1 MAKTDNIIAC
11 RRRTVGK
18 RERRLIRQKGDVP
31 GVIYSKGKPGSRVAF
46 EGRPLEKLFA
56 CGTGGL
62 YSLQVDDDPA
72 PVLAV
77 VRELQR
83 DPLSR
88 NLTHVDFMRVD
99 ADEPIE
105 SAVAISITG
114 EEQLREK
121 GGFLQTGAR
130 EVQVRCLPRD
140 LPEAINLDVSL
151 LIPGDQVL
159 AEALLLPV
167 GVELLSDPDL
177 LIVNVIVKTTNEEPE
192 YTPVEA
198 ETEEA

>member
-1 MAKTDNIIAC
+1 MAKTNSIYC
-11 RRRTVGK
+11 SRRTIGK
-18 RERRLIRQKGDVP
+18 RSRRQVRQNGDIP

-46 EGRPLEKLFA
+46 EGRPLERLFA
-56 CGTGGL
+56 HGSGGL

-83 DPLSR
+83 DPVSR
-88 NLTHVDFMRVD
+88 QLTHVDFLRVD

-105 SAVAISITG
+105 SAVTVSISG
-114 EEQLREK
+114 EEELREK
-121 GGFLQTGAR
+121 GGFLQVGAR
-130 EVQVRCLPRD
+130 EVQIKCLPRD
-140 LPEAINLDVSL
+140 LPETFMLDVSL
-151 LIPGDQVL
+151 MIPGDQVL
-159 AEALLLPV
+159 AKALLLPA

-177 LIVNVIVKTTNEEPE
+177 LIVSVIVEVNHEEPE

-198 ETEEA
+198 EEEA

>member
-1 MAKTDNIIAC
+1 MAKTNSISC
-11 RRRTVGK
+11 HRRTVGK
-18 RERRLIRQKGDVP
+18 RSRRLIRQNGDIP

-46 EGRPLEKLFA
+46 AGKPLEKMFA
-56 CGTGGL
+56 HGSGGL
-62 YSLQVDDDPA
+62 FSLQVDDDSA

-83 DPLSR
+83 DPVSR
-88 NLTHVDFMRVD
+88 QLTHVDFMRVD
-99 ADEPIE
+99 ADEPID
-105 SAVAISITG
+105 SAVVVSING
-114 EEQLREK
+114 EEELREK
-121 GGFLQTGAR
+121 GGFLQIGAR
-130 EVQVRCLPRD
+130 EIQLRCLPRD

-177 LIVNVIVKTTNEEPE
+177 LIVSVIVEVNHAEPE
-192 YTPVEA
+192 VEPVE
-198 ETEEA
+198 EEE

>member
-1 MAKTDNIIAC
+1 MAKTNSISC
-11 RRRTVGK
+11 RRRTAGK
-18 RERRLIRQKGDVP
+18 RSRRLVRQNGYVP
-31 GVIYSKGKPGSRVAF
+31 GVIYSNGKPGSRIAF
-46 EGRPLEKLFA
+46 EGKPLERMFA
-56 CGTGGL
+56 HGSGGL
-62 YSLQVDDDPA
+62 FSLQVDDDPA

-83 DPLSR
+83 DPVNR
-88 NLTHVDFMRVD
+88 QLTHVDFMRVD

-105 SAVAISITG
+105 SAVTVSING
-114 EEQLREK
+114 EEDLREK

-140 LPEAINLDVSL
+140 LPETFNLDVSL
-151 LIPGDQVL
+151 LTPGDQVL
-159 AEALLLPV
+159 AGALLMPV

-177 LIVNVIVKTTNEEPE
+177 LIISVIVKVTKEEPE

-198 ETEEA
+198 EEE

>member
-1 MAKTDNIIAC
+1 MARVNNVISC
-11 RRRTVGK
+11 RRRTFGK
-18 RERRLIRQKGDVP
+18 RARRLTRQNAEVP
-31 GVIYSKGKPGSRVAF
+31 GVIYSRGKPGSRVAF
-46 EGRPLEKLFA
+46 EGRPLERLFA
-56 CGTGGL
+56 NGSGGL

-88 NLTHVDFMRVD
+88 QLTHVDFMRVE

-105 SAVAISITG
+105 SAVTVAITG
-114 EEQLREK
+114 EEELREK
-121 GGFLQTGAR
+121 GGFLQMGAR
-130 EVQVRCLPRD
+130 EVQVKCLPGN
-140 LPEAINLDVSL
+140 LPEAVNLDVAL

-159 AEALLLPV
+159 AEALLLLA
-167 GVELLSDPDL
+167 GVELLSAPDL
-177 LIVNVIVKTTNEEPE
+177 LIVSVIVKVTNEEPE

-198 ETEEA
+198 ETEES